1 MEGKLNDQELFHLWD
16 QTVGDTDRRLSVN
29 QRAVL
34 NDLEVNA
41 NTSMK
46 KLKRFKLTGI
56 IFSIPYL
63 LFLGLILLYALID
76 FKFNSVYFI
85 VSVSVILSINV
96 VAVLDYIRHYF
107 IAKNLDFSRDLMENQ
122 DQLVKLQ
129 LSILR
134 HNRLMGLQFPFFT
147 TFYLS
152 PSWFPGNMDWPYLLF
167 QFGITLIAVIA
178 AAFFYHFNSP
188 SYVSKKWVRNSSGGK
203 SVAEAIQ
210 IMEEMNHLRSNRNA

>member
-56 IFSIPYL
+56 IFSITYL

-76 FKFNSVYFI
+76 FNFNSVYFI

-96 VAVLDYIRHYF
+96 VAVSDYIRHYF
-107 IAKNLDFSRDLMENQ
+107 N
-122 DQLVKLQ
+122 
-129 LSILR
+129 
-134 HNRLMGLQFPFFT
+134 T
-147 TFYLS
+147 
-152 PSWFPGNMDWPYLLF
+152 
-167 QFGITLIAVIA
+167 
-178 AAFFYHFNSP
+178 
-188 SYVSKKWVRNSSGGK
+188 K
-203 SVAEAIQ
+203 S
-210 IMEEMNHLRSNRNA
+210 